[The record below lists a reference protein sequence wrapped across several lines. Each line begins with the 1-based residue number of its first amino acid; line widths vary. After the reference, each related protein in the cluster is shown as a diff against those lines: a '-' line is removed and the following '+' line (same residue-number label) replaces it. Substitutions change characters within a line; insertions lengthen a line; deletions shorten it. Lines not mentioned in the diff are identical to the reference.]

1 MATSPLQGQTVLVV
15 EDDPAVLGVI
25 SAMLKQTGFR
35 VLQASGSSDALK
47 LCKNHEGT
55 IDLLVTDLVLP
66 PPDFQFAS
74 GENEFPYVHGHELA
88 VRALKM
94 RKDLR
99 IVLISG
105 NIEKDLTGYGI
116 RRGTLPFLE
125 KPIQPPVLLNLVT
138 QVLQSPP
145 PTVESLVESSQSG
158 PKDGDEWFD

>member
-1 MATSPLQGQTVLVV
+1 MATPPLQGRTVLVV
-15 EDDPAVLGVI
+15 DDEPPVLSLIAG
-25 SAMLKQTGFR
+25 MFKDTGFR
-35 VLQASGSSDALK
+35 VLQASGSSEALK
-47 LCKNHEGT
+47 LCKNHQGT

-74 GENEFPYVHGHELA
+74 GANEFPHVHGHELA

-125 KPIQPPVLLNLVT
+125 KPIQPPALLNLVT

-145 PTVESLVESSQSG
+145 PTVDSLTESAHSG
-158 PKDGDEWFD
+158 PKDGDEWVD

>member
-1 MATSPLQGQTVLVV
+1 MTTAPLQERTVLVV
-15 EDDPAVLGVI
+15 EDEPAVLGLI
-25 SAMLKQTGFR
+25 ASMLKDTGFR

-47 LCKNHEGT
+47 LCKNHQGT

-74 GENEFPYVHGHELA
+74 GANEFPHVHGHELA

-105 NIEKDLTGYGI
+105 NMDKDLTGYGI

-125 KPIQPPVLLNLVT
+125 KPIQPPALLNLVT
-138 QVLQSPP
+138 QVFQSPP
-145 PTVESLVESSQSG
+145 PTVESLTESAHSG
-158 PKDGDEWFD
+158 PRDGDEWVD

>member
-1 MATSPLQGQTVLVV
+1 MATPPLQGRTVLVV
-15 EDDPAVLGVI
+15 DDEPPILSLIAG
-25 SAMLKQTGFR
+25 MLKDTGFR
-35 VLQASGSSDALK
+35 VLQAGGSSEALK
-47 LCKNHEGT
+47 LCKNHQGT

-74 GENEFPYVHGHELA
+74 GANEFPHVHGHELA

-125 KPIQPPVLLNLVT
+125 KPIQPPALLNLVT

-145 PTVESLVESSQSG
+145 PTVNSLTESAHSG
-158 PKDGDEWFD
+158 PKDGDEWVD